1 MQVIQHELDF
11 PPAGSKEL
19 LGNPVVL
26 MLRRIGADV
35 IGIRGAVCRGG
46 DRRGAID
53 AWLVKDFIAR
63 ARMPAAT
70 ALPAA
75 IAAAQEL

>member
-26 MLRRIGADV
+26 MLRRIGADGAEG
-35 IGIRGAVCRGG
+35 IGIGQIFPLFLQSTQGEH
-46 DRRGAID
+46 
-53 AWLVKDFIAR
+53 K
-63 ARMPAAT
+63 
-70 ALPAA
+70 
-75 IAAAQEL
+75 